1 VVLMQLN
8 RDDEGI
14 AEMNQYLK
22 LQPRGGYSEMARKL
36 MENPRR
42 ARENFAPDFAFTSLQ
57 GEYISFDDL
66 KGKVVVLDFWGT
78 WCGPCV
84 ASVPELRNLY
94 KRYSKEPSFMLLG
107 ISSDFDELVWRKFTE
122 NNQMVWP
129 QYRDKDR
136 KIQNAFNIRA
146 YPTYIVIDHEGVVRF
161 QSSGS
166 GLDNVIQRYVKIAAR

>member
-1 VVLMQLN
+1 
-8 RDDEGI
+8 
-14 AEMNQYLK
+14 
-22 LQPRGGYSEMARKL
+22 MARKL
-36 MENPRR
+36 VENPRR
-42 ARENFAPDFAFTSLQ
+42 ARENFAPEFAFTSIQ
-57 GEYISFDDL
+57 GEYISIDDL

-94 KRYSKEPSFMLLG
+94 KRYSKEPSFVLIG
-107 ISSDFDELVWRKFTE
+107 ISSDFDEQVWRKFTE
-122 NNQMVWP
+122 KNQMVWP

-166 GLDNVIQRYVKIAAR
+166 GLDNVIQRYVKVAAR